1 MSTDRTVL
9 AGPAHRWRLTPLLL
23 GSLLLHVAML
33 LLAALQWSLWPWALA
48 ALLADHIVLF
58 ALGLVPR
65 SRALGSNWTRLPE
78 PAGARG
84 SVAITIDDGPDP
96 EVTPQVLRILA
107 EHGAQATFFC
117 IGERV
122 ERYPALV
129 RDCVRAGHA
138 VENHTFHHRRS
149 FALLGWRQLRRE
161 LEQAQRHIG
170 ELAGTPPRFF
180 RAPAG
185 LRSPLLD
192 PLLQRLG
199 LQLAS
204 WTRRGFDTVS
214 VDADRILT
222 RLARDLSAG
231 DILLLHDGHCARS
244 ADGEPVVVEV
254 LPRLLTLLAQRGLR
268 TVTLRQAL
276 PDAGP

>member
-1 MSTDRTVL
+1 MGTERTML
-9 AGPAHRWRLTPLLL
+9 SGATHRWQPTPLLI
-23 GSLLLHVAML
+23 GSLLLHAGML
-33 LLAALQWSLWPWALA
+33 LLVGLQWSLWPWALG

-58 ALGLVPR
+58 AFGLVPR
-65 SRALGSNWTRLPE
+65 SRALGSNWTRLP
-78 PAGARG
+78 AGDAVSG

-96 EVTPQVLRILA
+96 QVTPDVLRILA

-117 IGERV
+117 IGERA

-129 RDCVRAGHA
+129 RDCVHAGHA
-138 VENHTFHHRRS
+138 VENHSYHHRRT

-161 LEQAQRHIG
+161 LEQAQLRLG
-170 ELAGTPPRFF
+170 ELAGVTPRFF

-192 PLLQRLG
+192 PLLQRFG

-214 VDADRILT
+214 ADADRILA
-222 RLARDLSAG
+222 RLARDLCAG
-231 DILLLHDGHCARS
+231 DILLLHDGDGARS
-244 ADGEPVVVEV
+244 AGGEPVILQV
-254 LPRLLTLLAQRGLR
+254 LPRLLELLAQRQLR

-276 PDAGP
+276 PDARS

>member
-1 MSTDRTVL
+1 MGTDRTL
-9 AGPAHRWRLTPLLL
+9 PADVPHRWRPTPLLL
-23 GSLLLHVAML
+23 GSLLLHAGMPVLVVIQHA
-33 LLAALQWSLWPWALA
+33 LWPWALG
-48 ALLADHIVLF
+48 ALLADHILLF
-58 ALGLVPR
+58 AFGLVPR
-65 SRALGSNWTRLPE
+65 SRALGSNWTRLPGQE
-78 PAGARG
+78 GAEG

-96 EVTPQVLRILA
+96 DVTPRVLHILA
-107 EHGAQATFFC
+107 EHGAHATFFC

-138 VENHTFHHRRS
+138 VENHSFHHRRS
-149 FALLGWRQLRRE
+149 FALLGWRQLRCE
-161 LEQAQRHIG
+161 LEQAQRRIG

-214 VDADRILT
+214 ADADRILA

-231 DILLLHDGHCARS
+231 DILLLHDGHGARGVG
-244 ADGEPVVVEV
+244 GEPVVLEV
-254 LPRLLTLLAQRGLR
+254 LPRLLELLAQRRLR
-268 TVTLRQAL
+268 TITLRQAL
-276 PDAGP
+276 PDAAP